1 MLNTSQA
8 YKAAIAGRELKHDIE
23 ITISD
28 GSNSVTLGN
37 TDIIAESFSINERSS
52 NNSNISL
59 GACYSASLSFTSLTN
74 IETQVV
80 GNILTITPYEIYHVG
95 NNQTE
100 RIPLGR
106 FRCEK
111 PIVYSRTTSYECDDF
126 MLSFDAPIES
136 RFSGNGYN
144 IVLYC
149 CNKCGI
155 TLGTTQQEFSRF
167 PNYTQIFFIDPDE
180 CDSYREVIGY
190 VAAMHGA
197 YCKMGR
203 DGKLYVRQFHATP
216 DMSLPRNRRNSCA
229 FAGYETVFA
238 GVKCRFL
245 AEQNFAPYEYIAPDR
260 EGLVV
265 DLGDIPILEETVA
278 NKHRLLENIYNSVL
292 SGLAYYPCELEIT
305 PDPSIETGDMI
316 TTLDR
321 EGHEKNTLITAETIN
336 FRRLMELKSE
346 GGNPKL
352 EKVTTAEKRA
362 QKREEQDKKNLTIVT
377 STYVNAAAIT
387 VDGDTTPET
396 VTDLKFFTEKD
407 LTAIFGASIPVV
419 STGEGIVEI
428 SYTDGGIIGDVVRA
442 RVHEGENL
450 LTLINHLYYPND
462 SIVNLLVKA
471 RTYGIDG
478 GSAPTLTIAQD
489 TVRSYVF
496 AQGMVAETPWDGIIV
511 IDQNVEVV
519 DSILEVNGLT
529 ETITVTTFTDVHKG
543 FTTSLDEIAAEL
555 QTQSV
560 SGSLEIKLE
569 YGDYILRCGMG
580 HRAGG
585 GRMFDGLRS

>member
-8 YKAAIAGRELKHDIE
+8 YKDAIAGHELSHDIE

-37 TDIIAESFSINERSS
+37 GDIITDSFTINERSS

-74 IETQVV
+74 IETQIV

-126 MLSFDAPIES
+126 MLSFDNPIES
-136 RFSGNGYN
+136 RFSGNGFN
-144 IVLYC
+144 IVTYC

-155 TLGTTQQEFSRF
+155 TLGTTSQEFSRF
-167 PNYTQIFFIDPDE
+167 PNSSQVFFVDPDE
-180 CDSYREVIGY
+180 CDTYRDVIGY

-197 YCKMGR
+197 YCQMGR
-203 DGKLYVRQFHATP
+203 DGKLYVRQFHKTP
-216 DMSLPRNRRNSCA
+216 DTSIPRARRNKCV

-260 EGLVV
+260 EGLII
-265 DLGDIPILEETVA
+265 DLGDIPILEETVSQ
-278 NKHRLLENIYNSVL
+278 KHKLLENIYNAVL
-292 SGLAYYPCELEIT
+292 ADLAYYPCELSIT
-305 PDPSIETGDMI
+305 PNPAIETGDMI

-321 EGHEKNTLITAETIN
+321 EGYPKNTLITASTIG

-352 EKVTTAEKRA
+352 SKVTTAQKRA
-362 QKREEQDKKNLTIVT
+362 QKREEQNTKNLTIVT

-450 LTLINHLYYPND
+450 ITLINHLYYPND

-471 RTYGIDG
+471 RTYGING

-511 IDQNVEVV
+511 IDENVEYV
-519 DSILEVNGLT
+519 DSVLNTYGLS
-529 ETITVTTFTDVHKG
+529 EGLVVTVFTDYEKSMTATVD
-543 FTTSLDEIAAEL
+543 FVAETL
-555 QTQSV
+555 LTQSV

-569 YGDYILRCGMG
+569 YGDHILRCGMG